1 MKVNSNPLPLL
12 DSHKI
17 RPILSEISLL
27 GGLTESQLE
36 TVCTELRTLQ
46 FKKNDTIFR
55 QNEQPTY
62 IYIVLS
68 GLVKIVSSYKST
80 TLELFE
86 VGPGQCFGE
95 TSLIGIQ
102 PHSAS
107 AIAQQDCE
115 IIVIS
120 RDALQNI
127 YDQDKELYS
136 MLVLNIAR
144 ETSRL
149 LRSSRESFVEYAIT
163 HPDKPE

>member
-1 MKVNSNPLPLL
+1 MRVNSDPLPLL
-12 DSHKI
+12 DSSKI
-17 RPILSEISLL
+17 RPILSDISLL
-27 GGLTESQLE
+27 GGLTDAQLE
-36 TVCTELRTLQ
+36 TVFAELRTLQ
-46 FKKNDTIFR
+46 FKKDDTIFK

-68 GLVKIVSSYKST
+68 GRVKIVSSYKDT

-95 TSLIGIQ
+95 TALIGIQ

-107 AIAQQDCE
+107 AIALQDCE

-120 RDALQNI
+120 RDALQSI

-149 LRSSRESFVEYAIT
+149 LRSSRERFVEYAST
-163 HPDKPE
+163 HPTKSD